1 MSEEKVR
8 GTEYLPVGVIT
19 MLLTGYLDT
28 INKLTISL
36 MAVVAGWVLTTIA
49 FILYMYMSDRW

>member
-8 GTEYLPVGVIT
+8 GTECLPVGVVT

-36 MAVVAGWVLTTIA
+36 MVVVAGWVLTTIA